1 MTHQRLRVFEN
12 VTGHFACSPDGR
24 SLVVALPERWIELR
38 DLESGAMRRRW
49 LTDDALVELAWSP
62 DGRFIAGIGSAR
74 REIHLWSAA
83 TGDRAGRF
91 TVPVERVAS
100 MSFASCGKD
109 ATARLWPVNAPAS
122 ERGWRQ
128 GRDPVAISSD
138 GRFVAT
144 RSTEGLVQLGD
155 VHKRRL
161 HVLPPG
167 PARHVLGFIGKA
179 GVVATVERSDS
190 EAPPLL
196 QHWNPSGEAGGE
208 AIAIPDVAPGRVSAT
223 GGAPAA
229 RLGAMAVGKA
239 GLVVFD
245 LVTGA
250 IQQRLTWQRREV
262 TWLQFSPNGLHLA
275 AVSWPNRAR
284 LWHLGTNQPV
294 ADWAASEGVVQRL
307 AFSADGGLLATAGDD
322 NLISIWETAA
332 GGRVAQL
339 RGHKAEISALAFN
352 PDGRTFASASLDH
365 TLKLWHVP
373 TWRELGTLRRDQ
385 LFTFLDFAGDEPTL
399 FAGEY
404 REALHLLH
412 APRSED
418 QSWPGFP

>member
-1 MTHQRLRVFEN
+1 MPTGRWTRRPGPSASGSETVAGVTLRSRSTTLGELVRVALSPDGRWLASGSAGSFVRVWSLTNQQVQFVIATGSPRGLAFTADSRRLVVSEGGGTKNDLQGRVKVYDLATHQRLRVFEN

-62 DGRFIAGIGSAR
+62 DGRFIAGIGAAR

-100 MSFASCGKD
+100 MSFAPGGDLLAIIGADHTVRLWDVPQMVERRVLRGHGDELLAVAFSPSGDLIASCGKD

-179 GVVATVERSDS
+179 GVSRRWNGQTAKHRRSCNIGIHP
-190 EAPPLL
+190 AR
-196 QHWNPSGEAGGE
+196 QAAKPS
-208 AIAIPDVAPGRVSAT
+208 PSRTSRRV
-223 GGAPAA
+223 
-229 RLGAMAVGKA
+229 
-239 GLVVFD
+239 
-245 LVTGA
+245 
-250 IQQRLTWQRREV
+250 
-262 TWLQFSPNGLHLA
+262 
-275 AVSWPNRAR
+275 
-284 LWHLGTNQPV
+284 
-294 ADWAASEGVVQRL
+294 
-307 AFSADGGLLATAGDD
+307 
-322 NLISIWETAA
+322 
-332 GGRVAQL
+332 
-339 RGHKAEISALAFN
+339 
-352 PDGRTFASASLDH
+352 
-365 TLKLWHVP
+365 
-373 TWRELGTLRRDQ
+373 
-385 LFTFLDFAGDEPTL
+385 
-399 FAGEY
+399 
-404 REALHLLH
+404 
-412 APRSED
+412 
-418 QSWPGFP
+418 GFPPQGERRQRDWVR